1 MADKPANLTFT
12 PSDLVGASARGLQE
26 VLGHLTSNPIEYI
39 HGPAVVA
46 QLERIM
52 GFMSHIPA
60 PKAAEDKKAA

>member
-1 MADKPANLTFT
+1 MADKPANLTFM
-12 PSDLVGASARGLQE
+12 PSDLVGASTRGLQE
-26 VLGHLTSNPIEYI
+26 VVAYLSSNHVENI